1 MLAAVFGILMLTER
15 LLDQLL
21 VLRFVNFAASLAE
34 LVRNIVFHLLIFE
47 LVVLSSH
54 NPWPCLVKQVL
65 VGPSCLGAQASLGFP
80 ASHDLSSR
88 QTLFREHGIV
98 LNTAVHLTG
107 TATSL
112 AAHTRGRNILFA
124 TGTGDHRTT
133 ANHVFA
139 ARGQTVQRAGSR
151 IATAD
156 VFQSIFSLHGLA
168 GLHHLLNAGKVSGNR
183 AAFLIATAGLTATL
197 VGVRLVGHVQASAG
211 NDTQTGIANR
221 GVHGAAVHLASAATL
236 LQATDM
242 GPAELRGIGLL
253 DVAIDIGIAQIAD
266 NAAVLAGL
274 ATGVR
279 RTGAAFGLHA
289 DLAATLISA
298 GRNRTQASLGP
309 RVHGFFRLPARGV
322 NLLVGVS
329 RKALGLLLHCGPCGL
344 CHLRHYS
351 SP

>member
-1 MLAAVFGILMLTER
+1 MLTAVFSLFMLTES

-21 VLRFVNFAASLAE
+21 VLRFVNLAA
-34 LVRNIVFHLLIFE
+34 
-47 LVVLSSH
+47 
-54 NPWPCLVKQVL
+54 
-65 VGPSCLGAQASLGFP
+65 
-80 ASHDLSSR
+80 
-88 QTLFREHGIV
+88 
-98 LNTAVHLTG
+98 
-107 TATSL
+107 SL
-112 AAHTRGRNILFA
+112 AAHTRGRNIRFA
-124 TGTGDHRTT
+124 TGTGDHRAT

-139 ARGQTVQRAGSR
+139 ARGQTVQRAGRS
-151 IATAD
+151 IATANT
-156 VFQSIFSLHGLA
+156 FQSILGLHGLT
-168 GLHHLLNAGKVSGNR
+168 GFHHLLDFGEVLGNA
-183 AAFLIATAGLTATL
+183 AAFLIAAACLTATL

-211 NDTQTGIANR
+211 NDAQTGIANR

-236 LQATDM
+236 VHATDM
-242 GPAELRGIGLL
+242 GPAELRGVSFL
-253 DVAIDIGIAQIAD
+253 DVAIDLGVDQVAD
-266 NAAVLAGL
+266 LAAVLAGL
-274 ATGVR
+274 ATGIR

-351 SP
+351 SPWRG